1 MEKEYFNELLP
12 GKSPDYSIYNAHHTG
27 VLSSEDIEDFKRIPD
42 FRLDTKDVEVTERDE
57 NGRQQ
62 FIIYRKGYKVILTR
76 QEDRDL
82 KLPDELVFDY
92 LTELATPL
100 KENHK
105 EEMKVIIYYKKYFD
119 EVKHTGG
126 TTKQKNSLI
135 NSLEKLSNCYF
146 SFKKVDDN
154 GVVTGVTPFN
164 MFSADYT
171 KRGRIEIF
179 INPLYN
185 RYVLQRASV
194 KPRSKV
200 IQRMD
205 PKNDA
210 TSIYIMRAID
220 DYIGQN
226 DPIKIDEEGR
236 KIWRLT
242 VKNLLEEIYS
252 LKRAKD
258 TVFNLNK
265 ALPEDGTKPVK
276 EKDPKRQSDI
286 HTVMIPFIIALNK
299 CTENYSGT
307 QGLISWRFVKPGGKA
322 LSLKER
328 EQVTYI
334 KGKST
339 KKLDFDTFLEMT
351 VEFIPFEP
359 ANMRP
364 KEEREQRKEGIIKR
378 KEIAKSKRKK

>member
-1 MEKEYFNELLP
+1 MKKEDIKELFP
-12 GKSPDYSIYNAHHTG
+12 GKSPEYSIYNDHHTG
-27 VLSSEDIEDFKRIPD
+27 VLSSDDIEDFKKIPD
-42 FRLDTKDVEVTERDE
+42 FRLDTKDVELTERDE

-62 FIIYRKGYKVILTR
+62 VIIYRKGYKVILTR
-76 QEDRDL
+76 QEDRNL
-82 KLPDELVFDY
+82 KLSDELVYEY
-92 LTELATPL
+92 LMELATPL
-100 KENHK
+100 KSKCK
-105 EEMKVIIYYKKYFD
+105 EEMKLIIDYNHYFG
-119 EVKHTGG
+119 EVKHNGG

-135 NSLEKLSNCYF
+135 NSLEKLNNCYF
-146 SFKKVDDN
+146 SFKKVDDS
-154 GVVTGVTPFN
+154 GTITGVTPFN

-185 RYVLQRASV
+185 RYVLQRASE

-210 TSIYIMRAID
+210 TAIYIMRAID
-220 DYIGQN
+220 NYIGQN
-226 DPIKIDEEGR
+226 DPIKTDDEGH

-242 VKNLLEEIYS
+242 VKNLLEETYS

-258 TVFNLNK
+258 TVFNLK
-265 ALPEDGTKPVK
+265 GLPGEGGIKPVK
-276 EKDPKRQSDI
+276 EKDPSRPSDV
-286 HTVMIPFIIALNK
+286 HTVMIPFIEGLNK

-307 QGLISWRFVKPGGKA
+307 RGLISWRFVKPGGKA
-322 LSLKER
+322 LSMKEK

-334 KGKST
+334 KGKPT
-339 KKLDFDTFLEMT
+339 NKLNFNTFLEMT
-351 VEFIPFEP
+351 IEIIPYEP